1 MATLRHGLRAPL
13 VLPLLAL
20 TASLA
25 MPAEAV
31 VPDQYIAK
39 LYTEGL
45 GRIPDQGGWAGRVSY
60 FQSNG
65 CTLAGVRAHGSD
77 VYNSVEFSNRGYD
90 NESKL
95 LALFRGLLNRE
106 PDAATFNTYLS
117 QLNSGTPW
125 STVVNSV
132 LNSSEF
138 NLLSSTICSPTLTGY
153 NWGSQA
159 VLNLTPGAPGFQG
172 GTGAQLQAVLNGT
185 PPGGTVYLAQKS
197 VTRLTTTLV
206 IPPGVTLATWG
217 LTNRN
222 RYAAMGRLV
231 RDSAFNAEMVKLQS
245 GSKLRYVW
253 TDGRRNIPSAF
264 VSDAINVRMHGGSN
278 VVVEGCRM
286 DNSRGW
292 STLQSV
298 GWSYTCGSHA
308 IRNNLVTTYSS
319 SHSNV
324 QWTDGL
330 SVACENALVENNEVI
345 DATDVPIV
353 LFRSDAAVQRS
364 IVRNNL
370 LLNAGNSAYGGLVVD
385 PLNSTGGT
393 GSYDFTGASVTGNTL
408 WTGSRVHYDIGISVG
423 TKAWFGATADAG
435 VGVSVTNN
443 TTGSQQARVDIGIA
457 VAKMFNV
464 FVQSNTLSAPLV
476 NPDSNCPNVNVL
488 AAISAGEAS
497 GSIQPYTDT
506 AMPHCIGH

>member
-1 MATLRHGLRAPL
+1 MATHINPLRAPL
-13 VLPLLAL
+13 VLALLVLA
-20 TASLA
+20 ASLA
-25 MPAEAV
+25 VPAEAV

-39 LYTEGL
+39 LYSEGL
-45 GRIPDQGGWAGRVSY
+45 GRIPDQSGWAGRVSN
-60 FQSNG
+60 FQSSG
-65 CTLAGVRAHGSD
+65 CNLTSVRAHGRD
-77 VYNSVEFSNRGYD
+77 IYNSTEFANRGYD

-106 PDAATFNTYLS
+106 PDATAFNNYRN
-117 QLNSGTPW
+117 QLNSGTAW
-125 STVVNSV
+125 STVVESV

-138 NLLSSTICSPTLTGY
+138 STLTNTICSTAMTGY
-153 NWGSQA
+153 NWGAQA
-159 VLNLTPGAPGFQG
+159 VMNLTPGATGFQG
-172 GTGAQLQAVLNGT
+172 GTGAQLQSVLNGT
-185 PPGGTVYLAQKS
+185 PSGGTVYLAQKS

-217 LTNRN
+217 LTDRN

-231 RDSAFNAEMVKLQS
+231 RDAAFDAEMVKMQN
-245 GSKLRYVW
+245 GSQLRYVW
-253 TDGRRNIPSAF
+253 TDGRRNTPSAF

-278 VVVEGCRM
+278 VVVEGSRL

-298 GWSYTCGSHA
+298 GWSYTCGSHI

-319 SHSNV
+319 SHANG

-353 LFRSDAAVQRS
+353 LFRSDVAVQRS
-364 IVRNNL
+364 TVRNNL

-385 PLNSTGGT
+385 PLYSASGT
-393 GSYDFTGASVTGNTL
+393 NTYDFTGASVTGNTL

-423 TKAWFGATADAG
+423 TKAWFGSTADAG
-435 VGVSVTNN
+435 VGVSVTDN

-464 FVQSNTLSAPLV
+464 YVQSNTLSAPLV
-476 NPDSNCPNVNVL
+476 NSDPDCPNVNVL
-488 AAISAGEAS
+488 AAVSAGEAS
-497 GSIQPYTDT
+497 GSIQPYTNT